1 MRGEED
7 KVYQLKK
14 ALYSLKQA
22 PRAWYSRIN
31 DHLLSLGFERSLSE
45 TTLYVKHKGND
56 ILIVPLY
63 VDDLIV
69 TGNNRNLVD
78 KFKKEMMQ
86 EFEMTDLGLMTYFL
100 SMEVQQ
106 NQHEIFICQKK
117 YAKEILKKFQMDD
130 YKTMSTSMNPKEKL
144 CKKDGTHQ
152 VDEAHFRSVIGCLM
166 YLIAT
171 KLDIQF
177 PVSVLSRFMH
187 CATEIHLNAAR
198 RILRYIKGTV
208 DFGVKFES
216 CQSFKL
222 CGFSDSDWGGD
233 VDDMRSTSGYCF
245 SFGLGVFTWCSKK
258 QDFVTQSTTEA
269 EFVAAAA
276 SVNQALWLR
285 KILSDLQIKQDEL
298 TDVFVD
304 NQAAILNL
312 KKSCFSWKN

>member
-1 MRGEED
+1 M
-7 KVYQLKK
+7 
-14 ALYSLKQA
+14 
-22 PRAWYSRIN
+22 
-31 DHLLSLGFERSLSE
+31 
-45 TTLYVKHKGND
+45 
-56 ILIVPLY
+56 
-63 VDDLIV
+63 

-117 YAKEILKKFQMDD
+117 YAKEILKKFQMNEC
-130 YKTMSTSMNPKEKL
+130 KAMSTPMNPKEKL
-144 CKKDGTHQ
+144 CKEDGTHQ
-152 VDEAHFRSVIGCLM
+152 VDEAHFRSLIGCLM
-166 YLIAT
+166 YLTAT
-171 KLDIQF
+171 RLEIQF
-177 PVSVLSRFMH
+177 PISVLSRFML
-187 CATEIHLNAAR
+187 CATEIHLKAAR

-245 SFGLGVFTWCSKK
+245 SFGLGVFTWCSRK
-258 QDFVTQSTTEA
+258 QDLMTQSAAEA

-276 SVNQALWLR
+276 SVN
-285 KILSDLQIKQDEL
+285 
-298 TDVFVD
+298 
-304 NQAAILNL
+304 
-312 KKSCFSWKN
+312 